1 VPSSGDDLLHCARL
15 SDACRGPDLACDNV
29 HGEGGRV
36 AGGDSRRGRAVC
48 ATGFAAGGSRGG
60 IRRGRCG
67 RGFVSCGRLEAGAV
81 YSNPLI
87 VSRDIKNWKRDS
99 NSGNLVGSL
108 REKEESKDP
117 LMTIIN

>member
-1 VPSSGDDLLHCARL
+1 
-15 SDACRGPDLACDNV
+15 
-29 HGEGGRV
+29 
-36 AGGDSRRGRAVC
+36 
-48 ATGFAAGGSRGG
+48 
-60 IRRGRCG
+60 
-67 RGFVSCGRLEAGAV
+67 VSCGRLEAGAV